1 MKQCT
6 RCLESFPATLKF
18 FAQNRKT
25 LNSQCRKCI
34 AEKSRIYFEKNRE
47 IVLEKNKIYRKNN
60 PDAMNVY
67 KKKWLENNPEKR
79 KESRIKW
86 DKKNPDLIRSFTRNN
101 NRKRRAKKMN
111 TIVKPY
117 TEKEVLDIYGT
128 KCHICNLEIN
138 INANRQPGKDGWQN
152 GLHIDHLVPI
162 SRGGADTLENVR
174 PAHGLCN
181 VKKGAKETTTA
192 VPQLERAMIS
202 KTEKR

>member
-6 RCLESFPATLKF
+6 RCLESFPATLEF
-18 FAQNRKT
+18 FYKDKKYLRSHCKKCSALILKNWKAKNSKKVATYQKKWVKENPESAKKWAKENPESVNASQRKW
-25 LNSQCRKCI
+25 S
-34 AEKSRIYFEKNRE
+34 KNN
-47 IVLEKNKIYRKNN
+47 LEK
-60 PDAMNVY
+60 
-67 KKKWLENNPEKR
+67 
-79 KESRIKW
+79 ESAKV
-86 DKKNPDLIRSFTRNN
+86 
-101 NRKRRAKKMN
+101 RKRRALKMGN
-111 TIVKPY
+111 GHIPY
-117 TEKEVLDIYGT
+117 SIEDVLEKYGT

-138 INANRQPGKDGWQN
+138 TNANRQPGKDGWQN
-152 GLHIDHLVPI
+152 GLHIDHLIPI

>member
-6 RCLESFPATLKF
+6 RCLESFPATLEF

-34 AEKSRIYFEKNRE
+34 AEKTKIWNINNAEKSAEN
-47 IVLEKNKIYRKNN
+47 KKIYQIKNPELN
-60 PDAMNVY
+60 RLRQI
-67 KKKWLENNPEKR
+67 KWKLNNPEIA
-79 KESRIKW
+79 KEMA
-86 DKKNPDLIRSFTRNN
+86 RSTA
-101 NRKRRAKKMN
+101 RKRRSNLKKVL
-111 TIVKPY
+111 IEKY
-117 TEKEVLDIYGT
+117 TELEVLNLYGT
-128 KCHICNLEIN
+128 NCHLCNLQIDLKAPRSSKFLNWEF
-138 INANRQPGKDGWQN
+138 